1 MKRPRETPS
10 GDIDSDDLGAS
21 DSERAGETPGDA
33 GHTDGPTA
41 SRDHLNITL
50 GPTLRS
56 AGLGRLKQCFL
67 CSHTDAKLAEGSIFA
82 DEFGPVERVTRLWR
96 ENVDKMDADLLANDC
111 HTLLMQLVSA
121 YAPLT
126 SEAGLGDD
134 DNDGAAT
141 GAAAA
146 YGHVTADDIKHHFTV
161 CMTSREARLTALK
174 ASFRH
179 IAQLESACAQSM
191 YTVCKKTGRPRPDP
205 AVSALLLKAN
215 SALLKTNQLISASE
229 GKNL

>member
-10 GDIDSDDLGAS
+10 GDVASDDLSAS
-21 DSERAGETPGDA
+21 DSERADETPGDT

-41 SRDHLNITL
+41 SRDHPNITL

-56 AGLGRLKQCFL
+56 SGLGRLKQCFL

-82 DEFGPVERVTRLWR
+82 EEFGPVERVTRLWR
-96 ENVDKMDADLLANDC
+96 ENVDSMDADLLANEC
-111 HTLLMQLVSA
+111 HALLMQLVSA

-126 SEAGLGDD
+126 SETGLGDD
-134 DNDGAAT
+134 DNDGVT

-146 YGHVTADDIKHHFTV
+146 FGGITADDIKHHYTV
-161 CMTSREARLTALK
+161 CMTTRDARLTALK

-179 IAQLESACAQSM
+179 VAQLESACAHSM
-191 YTVCKKTGRPRPDP
+191 YTACKKTGRPRPDP
-205 AVSALLLKAN
+205 AMSALLLKAN
-215 SALLKTNQLISASE
+215 AALLKTNQLIGACE
-229 GKNL
+229 GKHP